1 MKIREEMYG
10 NGWPFEVGTMW
21 DLLRNNVQCRSEANC
36 MSPMWPFVLSS
47 LYNNS
52 SERSSFE
59 KAVFS
64 RKASSALS
72 ASSLQRNRIFEDCS
86 FQICVLRTSRK

>member
-10 NGWPFEVGTMW
+10 NGWPFEVGTMR

-64 RKASSALS
+64 RKASSAPS
-72 ASSLQRNRIFEDCS
+72 ASSLQRKRIFEDFS
-86 FQICVLRTSRK
+86 FQICVLKTSRK

>member
-36 MSPMWPFVLSS
+36 MSPMWPLVLSS

-52 SERSSFE
+52 AERIPLERPFLVE
-59 KAVFS
+59 KQAVPH
-64 RKASSALS
+64 
-72 ASSLQRNRIFEDCS
+72 LQAPCKEIAYS
-86 FQICVLRTSRK
+86 KIVLFKFVY